1 MLDPAQM
8 QTKGFFLMKTNIP
21 VALQAKND
29 LESVLMAVNDSLP
42 LRKIEEML
50 DRTDLSADTK
60 SIVLDVANR
69 TIVVAGQIIEIGR
82 KIVSFALE
90 LAKTIPNTLFGVA
103 LALVMTALI
112 SGIPIFGALLA
123 GLLKSI
129 LLIFGIA
136 QGALADMRSGELG
149 SRIENLMAQFAP
161 LRDLAE

>member
-50 DRTDLSADTK
+50 DRTDFSADTK
-60 SIVLDVANR
+60 SIVLQVASR
-69 TIVVAGQIIEIGR
+69 TMVVAGQIIQIGR

-136 QGALADMRSGELG
+136 QGALADMRSGDLG
-149 SRIENLMAQFAP
+149 SRIENLLAQFAP
-161 LRDLAE
+161 LRNLAE

>member
-1 MLDPAQM
+1 M
-8 QTKGFFLMKTNIP
+8 QPKGFLMKMNNP
-21 VALQAKND
+21 VALQARND
-29 LESVLMAVNDSLP
+29 LESVLMAVNESLP

-50 DRTDLSADTK
+50 DRTDLSADAK
-60 SIVLDVANR
+60 SVVLQVASR
-69 TIVVAGQIIEIGR
+69 TIVVAGQIIQIGR

-90 LAKTIPNTLFGVA
+90 LAKTFPNTLFGVA

-149 SRIENLMAQFAP
+149 SRIENLLAQFAP

>member
-1 MLDPAQM
+1 MLDPVQM
-8 QTKGFFLMKTNIP
+8 QTKGFFLMKTNNP
-21 VALQAKND
+21 MALQARND
-29 LESVLMAVNDSLP
+29 LENILMAVNDSLP
-42 LRKIEEML
+42 LHKIEEML
-50 DRTDLSADTK
+50 DRTDFSADTK

-69 TIVVAGQIIEIGR
+69 TVVVAGQIIEIGR

-136 QGALADMRSGELG
+136 QGALADMRSGDLG
-149 SRIENLMAQFAP
+149 SRIENLLAQFAP

>member
-1 MLDPAQM
+1 
-8 QTKGFFLMKTNIP
+8 MKTNDP
-21 VALQAKND
+21 VAFQAKSD
-29 LESVLMAVNDSLP
+29 LKSVFLTMNDSLP
-42 LRKIEEML
+42 IRKIEELL
-50 DRTDLSADTK
+50 DRTDLSADAK
-60 SIVLDVANR
+60 SVVLDVANR
-69 TIVVAGQIIEIGR
+69 TIVVAGQIMQIGR

-161 LRDLAE
+161 LRDLSA

>member
-50 DRTDLSADTK
+50 DRTDFSADTK
-60 SIVLDVANR
+60 SIVLQVASR
-69 TIVVAGQIIEIGR
+69 TMVVAGQIIQIGR

-149 SRIENLMAQFAP
+149 SRIENLLAQFAP
-161 LRDLAE
+161 LRNLAE

>member
-1 MLDPAQM
+1 M
-8 QTKGFFLMKTNIP
+8 QPKGLFLMKTNNP
-21 VALQAKND
+21 VALQARND

-60 SIVLDVANR
+60 SIVLDLANR

-82 KIVSFALE
+82 KIVSFAIE

-136 QGALADMRSGELG
+136 QGALADMRSGDLG
-149 SRIENLMAQFAP
+149 SRIENLLVQFAP

>member
-1 MLDPAQM
+1 MTINSP
-8 QTKGFFLMKTNIP
+8 P
-21 VALQAKND
+21 VFQAKSD
-29 LESVLMAVNDSLP
+29 LQGVFLAMNDSLP
-42 LRKIEEML
+42 LRKIEELL
-50 DRTDLSADTK
+50 DRTDLSADAK
-60 SIVLDVANR
+60 SVVLDVANR
-69 TIVVAGQIIEIGR
+69 TIVVAGQIIQIGR

-161 LRDLAE
+161 LRDLSA

>member
-1 MLDPAQM
+1 
-8 QTKGFFLMKTNIP
+8 MKTNDP
-21 VALQAKND
+21 VAFQAKSD
-29 LESVLMAVNDSLP
+29 LKSVFLTMNDSLP
-42 LRKIEEML
+42 IRKIEELL
-50 DRTDLSADTK
+50 DRTDLSADAK
-60 SIVLDVANR
+60 SVVLDVANR
-69 TIVVAGQIIEIGR
+69 TIVVAGQIIQIGR

-112 SGIPIFGALLA
+112 SGIPILGALLA

>member
-1 MLDPAQM
+1 M
-8 QTKGFFLMKTNIP
+8 QPKGLFLMKTNIP
-21 VALQAKND
+21 VALQARND

-149 SRIENLMAQFAP
+149 SRIENLLAQFAP

>member
-1 MLDPAQM
+1 
-8 QTKGFFLMKTNIP
+8 MKMNNP
-21 VALQAKND
+21 VALQARND
-29 LESVLMAVNDSLP
+29 LESVLMAVNESLP

-50 DRTDLSADTK
+50 DRTDLSADAK
-60 SIVLDVANR
+60 SVVLQVASR
-69 TIVVAGQIIEIGR
+69 TIVVAGQIIQIGR

-90 LAKTIPNTLFGVA
+90 LAKTFPNTLFGVA

-149 SRIENLMAQFAP
+149 SRIENLLAQFAP

>member
-1 MLDPAQM
+1 
-8 QTKGFFLMKTNIP
+8 MKTNNP
-21 VALQAKND
+21 VVLQARND

-69 TIVVAGQIIEIGR
+69 TVVVAGQIIEIGR

-149 SRIENLMAQFAP
+149 SRIENLLAQFAP

>member
-1 MLDPAQM
+1 
-8 QTKGFFLMKTNIP
+8 MKTNIP

-50 DRTDLSADTK
+50 DRTDFSADTK
-60 SIVLDVANR
+60 SIVLQVASR
-69 TIVVAGQIIEIGR
+69 TMVVAGQIIQIGR

-136 QGALADMRSGELG
+136 QGALADMRSGDLG
-149 SRIENLMAQFAP
+149 SRIENLLAQFAP
-161 LRDLAE
+161 LRNLAE

>member
-1 MLDPAQM
+1 MN
-8 QTKGFFLMKTNIP
+8 TNNP
-21 VALQAKND
+21 VALQARND
-29 LESVLMAVNDSLP
+29 LESVLMAVNESLP

-50 DRTDLSADTK
+50 DRTDLSADAK
-60 SIVLDVANR
+60 SVVLQVASR
-69 TIVVAGQIIEIGR
+69 TIVVAGQIIQIGR

-90 LAKTIPNTLFGVA
+90 LAKTFPNTLFGVA

-149 SRIENLMAQFAP
+149 SRIENLLAQFAP

>member
-1 MLDPAQM
+1 MTTNGPPA
-8 QTKGFFLMKTNIP
+8 F
-21 VALQAKND
+21 QAKSD
-29 LESVLMAVNDSLP
+29 LKSVFLAMNDSLP
-42 LRKIEEML
+42 IRKIEELL
-50 DRTDLSADTK
+50 DRTDLSADAK
-60 SIVLDVANR
+60 SVVLDVANR
-69 TIVVAGQIIEIGR
+69 TIVVAGQIIQIGR

>member
-1 MLDPAQM
+1 
-8 QTKGFFLMKTNIP
+8 MKTNNP
-21 VALQAKND
+21 VVLQARND

-149 SRIENLMAQFAP
+149 SRIENLLAQFAP

>member
-8 QTKGFFLMKTNIP
+8 QPKGFFLMKTNDP
-21 VALQAKND
+21 VAFQAKSD
-29 LESVLMAVNDSLP
+29 LKSVFLTMNDSLP
-42 LRKIEEML
+42 IRKIEELL
-50 DRTDLSADTK
+50 DRTDLSADAK
-60 SIVLDVANR
+60 SVVLDVANR
-69 TIVVAGQIIEIGR
+69 TIVVAGQIIQIGR

-161 LRDLAE
+161 LRDLSA

>member
-1 MLDPAQM
+1 MLDPVQM
-8 QTKGFFLMKTNIP
+8 QTKGFFLMKTNNP
-21 VALQAKND
+21 MALQARND
-29 LESVLMAVNDSLP
+29 LESILMAVNDSLP

-50 DRTDLSADTK
+50 DRTDFSADTK
-60 SIVLDVANR
+60 SIVLQVASR
-69 TIVVAGQIIEIGR
+69 TMVVAGQIVQIGR
-82 KIVSFALE
+82 KIVSFAFE

-149 SRIENLMAQFAP
+149 SRIENLLAQFAP

>member
-50 DRTDLSADTK
+50 DRTDFSADTK
-60 SIVLDVANR
+60 SIVLQVASR
-69 TIVVAGQIIEIGR
+69 TIVVAGQIIQIGR

-149 SRIENLMAQFAP
+149 SRIENLLAQFAP

>member
-8 QTKGFFLMKTNIP
+8 QTKGFFLMKTNNP
-21 VALQAKND
+21 MALQARND

-50 DRTDLSADTK
+50 DRTDFSADTK
-60 SIVLDVANR
+60 SIVLQVASR
-69 TIVVAGQIIEIGR
+69 TIVVAGQIIQIGR

-149 SRIENLMAQFAP
+149 SRIENLLAQFAP

>member
-29 LESVLMAVNDSLP
+29 LESVLMAVNDSLS

-50 DRTDLSADTK
+50 DRTDFSADTK
-60 SIVLDVANR
+60 SIVLQVASR
-69 TIVVAGQIIEIGR
+69 TIVVAGQIIQIGR

-149 SRIENLMAQFAP
+149 SRIENLLAQFAP

>member
-1 MLDPAQM
+1 
-8 QTKGFFLMKTNIP
+8 MKTNNP
-21 VALQAKND
+21 VVLQARND

-50 DRTDLSADTK
+50 DRTDFSADTK

-69 TIVVAGQIIEIGR
+69 TIVVAGQIIQIGR

-149 SRIENLMAQFAP
+149 SRIENLLAQFAP

>member
-1 MLDPAQM
+1 M
-8 QTKGFFLMKTNIP
+8 
-21 VALQAKND
+21 
-29 LESVLMAVNDSLP
+29 NDSLP
-42 LRKIEEML
+42 LRKIEELL
-50 DRTDLSADTK
+50 DRTDLSADAK
-60 SIVLDVANR
+60 SVVLDVANR
-69 TIVVAGQIIEIGR
+69 TIVVAGQIMQIGR

-161 LRDLAE
+161 LRDLSA

>member
-1 MLDPAQM
+1 
-8 QTKGFFLMKTNIP
+8 MKTNIP

-50 DRTDLSADTK
+50 DRTDFSADTK
-60 SIVLDVANR
+60 SIVLQVASR
-69 TIVVAGQIIEIGR
+69 TMVVAGQIIQIGR

-112 SGIPIFGALLA
+112 SGIPKLRPITQNISPTVG
-123 GLLKSI
+123 
-129 LLIFGIA
+129 
-136 QGALADMRSGELG
+136 DSGEIIKRPEKL
-149 SRIENLMAQFAP
+149 AAP
-161 LRDLAE
+161 LFC

>member
-50 DRTDLSADTK
+50 DRTDFSADTK
-60 SIVLDVANR
+60 SIVLQVASR
-69 TIVVAGQIIEIGR
+69 TMVVAGQIIQIGR

-149 SRIENLMAQFAP
+149 SRIENLLAQFAP

>member
-8 QTKGFFLMKTNIP
+8 QTKGFFLMKTNNP
-21 VALQAKND
+21 MALQARND
-29 LESVLMAVNDSLP
+29 LESILMAVNDSLP
-42 LRKIEEML
+42 LHKIEEML
-50 DRTDLSADTK
+50 DRTDFSADTK
-60 SIVLDVANR
+60 SIVLQVASR
-69 TIVVAGQIIEIGR
+69 TIVVAGQIIQIGR

-149 SRIENLMAQFAP
+149 SRIENLLAQFAP